1 MMEKFYT
8 KLVFVFA
15 FLVLSLFEIER
26 NLVYAFYSFS
36 VQTNHVHLNK
46 EKKDEKKK
54 ELEELF
60 KKAKNPDQEYENTM
74 KKLIKK
80 FFSGTGLK
88 ILTAICIFLC
98 LFFFFR
104 VRNYL
109 VAIIFYIL
117 GSFFMFFGPYIADFL
132 LK

>member
-1 MMEKFYT
+1 MTKKFCT
-8 KLVFVFA
+8 KLIFVFA
-15 FLVLSLFEIER
+15 FLVLFLFETEK

-36 VQTNHVHLNK
+36 VQTNHVYLNK

-60 KKAKNPDQEYENTM
+60 KKARNPDREYENTV
-74 KKLIKK
+74 KKLIKS

-109 VAIIFYIL
+109 VAVIFYVL
-117 GSFFMFFGPYIADFL
+117 GSFLMFFGPYVANVL